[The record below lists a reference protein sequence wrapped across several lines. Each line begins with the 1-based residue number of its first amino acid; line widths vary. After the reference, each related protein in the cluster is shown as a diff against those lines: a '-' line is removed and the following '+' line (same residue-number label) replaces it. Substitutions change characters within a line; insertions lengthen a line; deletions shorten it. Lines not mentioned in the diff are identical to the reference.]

1 MKKSVHDLAAAV
13 RSVDLASTPKR
24 GLGVLC
30 MSVVAACSTPA
41 PPAPPPPQ
49 AKAPERS
56 APPAP
61 PTQPPQPVV
70 APTESLTQA
79 FERMRSGVARES
91 VFFDFDQFGVKPD
104 QVSAITDNAK
114 LASTYSNDY
123 LTLQGN
129 CDERGSREY
138 NLALGQRR
146 ADAVKGRLVLLGI
159 PDERIETL
167 SFGKEKSRAQCHDE
181 TCWSE
186 NRRADFVHERK

>member
-24 GLGVLC
+24 GLAVLC

-41 PPAPPPPQ
+41 APPPPQ
-49 AKAPERS
+49 AEASEPS
-56 APPAP
+56 APPAQ
-61 PTQPPQPVV
+61 PTQAPQPVA
-70 APTESLTQA
+70 APTESLLQA

-104 QVSAITDNAK
+104 RVSAIADNAK

-167 SFGKEKSRAQCHDE
+167 SFGKEKPRARCNDE
-181 TCWSE
+181 ACWAE
-186 NRRADFVHERK
+186 NRRADFVHEWE